1 MKGTELQHEP
11 VNVETTKDSLEME
24 WVKNVSNPLGP

>member
-1 MKGTELQHEP
+1 MKETELQHEP

-24 WVKNVSNPLGP
+24 CVKNVSNPLGP